1 MKTNVVDLAQ
11 GRWVEILST
20 VGGIPVSY
28 LDNKHK
34 PCPSCQA
41 GEDRFRFDDQ
51 DGNGTWFCSHCGGK
65 DGMGGGGTG
74 MSLLMRV
81 KNWDFKEAAVAV
93 EDYLGIQ
100 KPTRKPVTSKQPI
113 KPPVDAAPPSLDGA
127 SHQWCYTDA
136 AGEPLFWIQ
145 RITKANGDKIFRHR
159 TWINGRGWQGDSGT
173 SWPTPR
179 PLYNLAALHARP
191 NAQVIVCEGEKAAD
205 RAQELFP
212 QLVAVAW
219 PNGAQ
224 SVAKVDWAP
233 LIGRSILLWPDNDD
247 QGRDAMQR
255 VAGLIREPA
264 KLLTIDAPP
273 DAPEKWDI
281 ADADWTPAEALAYVK
296 ANHRPMELP
305 SVEPPLPP
313 APSDPEPAPGD
324 SLPFRALGFDRG
336 TYYYLPKVGGQVVE
350 LTAAQHNQSHF
361 LQLAPLEWWANGFGN
376 DNGRIDWASAQ
387 NAIMGVCMTQGV
399 YNPDRIRGRGA
410 WTDSDRVIFHLG
422 NRLMVDGRSHQITR
436 LPSDFSS
443 YYFYENAKELLGPAD
458 EALNDADAFKLR
470 TIAERFKWETPASA
484 NMLLGWIVLA
494 PVCGALDWRP
504 HIWVTGPAGSGK
516 TSVLKLFMKPLLGGI
531 YQAATGG
538 TTEAGLRGTLKSDA
552 IPIVFDEFE
561 QNEARDKA
569 VVQNVLSL
577 ARIASSEGGR
587 IIKGTT
593 SGGSNSFEIRS
604 MFCVS
609 SITVALFQK
618 ADLDRFCVLPL
629 RKDPVPK
636 DDWTKFEAE
645 IIDIAT
651 VENGRRLI
659 ARTMQQIP
667 TIKANARVL
676 GRALAHRFG
685 QRFGDQH
692 GTLLAG
698 AWSLEAGG
706 GGLLDLEM
714 AKQWIDMM
722 DWETRDGDD
731 SDADELKCR
740 DTILQH
746 LVDYST
752 GQKAQLGELVCCVA
766 TGAPLQATTAPEL
779 AKILG
784 RWGLKV
790 FRKGFDCMPGTETPC
805 DGHYVAVAHNNRQLA
820 TIFRDTQWANN
831 AHRSSLKRLVG
842 SQVTKDPVYF
852 TGVGMQ
858 RATLVP
864 FEINET

>member
-1 MKTNVVDLAQ
+1 MRESVVDLAQ

-100 KPTRKPVTSKQPI
+100 KPTRKPVSSKQPV

-159 TWINGRGWQGDSGT
+159 TWITGRGWQGDSGT
-173 SWPTPR
+173 SWPKPR

-191 NAQVIVCEGEKAAD
+191 NAQVIICEGEKAAD

-224 SVAKVDWAP
+224 SVAKVDWTP
-233 LIGRSILLWPDNDD
+233 LTGRSILLWPDNDD

-281 ADADWTPAEALAYVK
+281 ADADWTPTEALAYVK

-324 SLPFRALGFDRG
+324 LLPFRALGFDRG

-399 YNPDRIRGRGA
+399 YNPERIRGRGA

-436 LPSDFSS
+436 LPSDFNS

-651 VENGRRLI
+651 IENGRRLI

-698 AWSLEAGG
+698 AWSLEASG